1 MVKQDQKGV
10 KKVKK
15 GQWGSKYIENGR
27 QKKEMFSEGQKNLAK
42 FAKLTNRFE
51 IGFSMG
57 TS

>member
-27 QKKEMFSEGQKNLAK
+27 QKRKCLARARKIWPNL
-42 FAKLTNRFE
+42 LN
-51 IGFSMG
+51 
-57 TS
+57 